1 MISRIYD
8 PLGLASPFLLEGK
21 RILQVL
27 CKNDY
32 SWDQPV
38 SEEFIKLWDQ
48 WKAELKKLGGLKM
61 NRCFKPQ
68 EFGKVKDCSLHHF
81 SDASQD
87 GYGQVSYIRLVDES
101 GNIHCNL
108 VMAKSRVAPLK
119 YISIPRM
126 ELTAAALSVKV
137 SSFLKKE
144 LTIHSPI
151 EEYYWTDSQVVL
163 AYINNDIKRFKMSVA
178 NRIQLISEKSLLN
191 QWMCIESKKKCS

>member
-1 MISRIYD
+1 
-8 PLGLASPFLLEGK
+8 
-21 RILQVL
+21 
-27 CKNDY
+27 
-32 SWDQPV
+32 
-38 SEEFIKLWDQ
+38 
-48 WKAELKKLGGLKM
+48 M

-81 SDASQD
+81 TDASQD
-87 GYGQVSYIRLVDES
+87 GYGKVSYIRLVDVS

-108 VMAKSRVAPLK
+108 VVAKARVAPLK

-163 AYINNDIKRFKMSVA
+163 AYINNDIKWFKIFVA
-178 NRIQLISEKSLLN
+178 NRIQLIREKSLLN
-191 QWMCIESKKKCS
+191 QWMYIESKNNPADYASHGLTLSNSQKVHQWLNGLDFL